1 MLKALVRW
9 LWPVEAP
16 RNPPGHS
23 PSYVTR
29 DELDAIIAKFE
40 QRTEFELGEWFDKF
54 SALHART
61 EKRVNRDKKNR
72 VDINPAADG
81 PMERVSAL
89 QFRKP
94 WSV

>member
-9 LWPVEAP
+9 LWPPEAP
-16 RNPPGHS
+16 RTQRDRAPD
-23 PSYVTR
+23 YVTR
-29 DELDAIIAKFE
+29 EELLAELRKFE
-40 QRTEFELGEWFDKF
+40 ERTEFEFGEWYDKF
-54 SALHART
+54 SALHARA
-61 EKRVNRDKKNR
+61 EKRVNREKRKGS
-72 VDINPAADG
+72 DIAPPSDG